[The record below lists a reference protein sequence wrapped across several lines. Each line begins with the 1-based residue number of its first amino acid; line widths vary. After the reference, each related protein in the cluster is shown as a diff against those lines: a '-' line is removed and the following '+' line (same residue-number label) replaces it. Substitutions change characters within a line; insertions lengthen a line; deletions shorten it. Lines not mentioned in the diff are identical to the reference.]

1 MNNCIKNNKPNNYKL
16 IITKTLEEKIR
27 LMCSKSW
34 DTEWSGIL
42 FYKVEG
48 DFSSDDLKITCLDC
62 KILDIGT
69 SGTTEFEM
77 DESVC
82 AYMAHNNLCDCYMG
96 LIHSHNNLVTFFS
109 KTDLDT
115 LASEGQDTDNF
126 VSLIVNNKGEYTA
139 AITRK
144 VKIKE
149 HEKKISYTL
158 FGKQRNQ
165 SLVTEEKEIIEY
177 TEVKVLI
184 SRTEQV
190 YNSIMEDIAEIKKTK
205 EKEKLLKTL
214 NQEEEDVINWPYL
227 NQFLFDGNRQ
237 VNNITSLQKALEEEM
252 QNNNEDVYFDS
263 LVQKSDLLD
272 YSSLQNLKRN
282 IIKISKYTD
291 IPFLNDLLLI

>member
-16 IITKTLEEKIR
+16 IVTETLEEKIR

-34 DTEWSGIL
+34 ETEWSGIL

-69 SGTTEFEM
+69 LGATEFEM
-77 DESVC
+77 NESIC
-82 AYMAHNNLCDCYMG
+82 AYMVHNDLCDCYMG
-96 LIHSHNNLVTFFS
+96 LIHSHNNLATFFS
-109 KTDLDT
+109 QTDLDT
-115 LASEGQDTDNF
+115 LASEGQNTNNF
-126 VSLIVNNKGEYTA
+126 VSLIVNNKGDYTA

-144 VKIKE
+144 VKIKK
-149 HEKKISYTL
+149 HEKNISYTL
-158 FGKQRNQ
+158 FDKQINQ

-190 YNSIMEDIAEIKKTK
+190 YNSTMEDIAEIKKAK

-214 NQEEEDVINWPYL
+214 NQNEKDDINWFYL

-237 VNNITSLQKALEEEM
+237 VTNIISLQKALEEEI
-252 QNNNEDVYFDS
+252 QDNDEDSYFDF
-263 LVQKSDLLD
+263 LVQKRDLLD
-272 YSSLQNLKRN
+272 YSSLQYLKRN
-282 IIKISKYTD
+282 IIKISKYAD
-291 IPFLNDLLLI
+291 IPILNYLLLL

>member
-69 SGTTEFEM
+69 LGATEFEI

-82 AYMAHNNLCDCYMG
+82 AYMTHNNLCDCYMG
-96 LIHSHNNLVTFFS
+96 LIHSHNNLATFFS

-115 LASEGQDTDNF
+115 LASEGQDTNNF

-149 HEKKISYTL
+149 HEKNISYTL
-158 FGKQRNQ
+158 FDKQINQ
-165 SLVTEEKEIIEY
+165 SIVTEEKEIIEY

-205 EKEKLLKTL
+205 EREKLLKTL
-214 NQEEEDVINWPYL
+214 NQEEKDVINWSYL

-237 VNNITSLQKALEEEM
+237 VNNITSLQKTLEEEM
-252 QNNNEDVYFDS
+252 QNDNEDVYFDS
-263 LVQKSDLLD
+263 LVRKSALLD
-272 YSSLQNLKRN
+272 YSSLQNLKRD

-291 IPFLNDLLLI
+291 IPFLNDLLLL